1 MIIARH
7 NYEEY
12 FLMYVDNE
20 LTTEERA
27 AVELFATENPDL
39 AAELDILMQTK
50 LTADDTLLFG
60 NKKGLLQNTDT
71 VNIDNY
77 EEQFLLYIDKELNAA
92 EKRSVEKFVLQ
103 HPQFQD
109 EFTLLKQTVLE
120 PEAVIFEDKESLLRK
135 EERRVIPM
143 FLRFAAAA
151 AIIGIAVLVWWTQ
164 DNKTTNTPQIA
175 ERKSIDSVTENIA
188 VVPEEITEKILP
200 EAVAGEHQGEDKNKV
215 TASVTPQTVQQKKDK
230 ALVSDLQKN
239 TTKQDVVT
247 YPIVSQNDNTI
258 SAYKQDASEDN
269 DIAKDILASID
280 NRDRSNITEEKTDQ
294 EYIDEALRYA
304 KNTDASGSKYAKNAL
319 YKELNTDEEEHNSLY
334 LGSMQIN
341 KNKVRGFMKK
351 VGGLFAGKSK
361 DGLAN
366 EDGKLQVANLEL
378 NTN

>member
-1 MIIARH
+1 MIVARH

-20 LTTEERA
+20 LTAEERA
-27 AVELFATENPDL
+27 AVELFVQQNPDL
-39 AAELDILMQTK
+39 AAELDMLMQTK
-50 LTADDTLLFG
+50 LAADDILVFG
-60 NKKGLLQNTDT
+60 NKKDLLQNIDT

-77 EEQFLLYIDKELNAA
+77 EEQFLLYIDKELDK
-92 EKRSVEKFVLQ
+92 EDKESVEKFVLQ

-120 PEAVIFEDKESLLRK
+120 PEQVVFEDKESLLRK

-151 AIIGIAVLVWWTQ
+151 AIIGIAVLVWWMQ
-164 DNKTTNTPQIA
+164 DSKTTISPQIA
-175 ERKSIDSVTENIA
+175 VQKNIDSVTDNIA
-188 VVPEEITEKILP
+188 VVPEEKAEKVLP
-200 EAVAGEHQGEDKNKV
+200 EAVINEKQDEDKNKAM
-215 TASVTPQTVQQKKDK
+215 ASVSAQTLQQKKDK
-230 ALVSDLQKN
+230 ALVNDQEKN
-239 TTKQDVVT
+239 IIKQDVMAV
-247 YPIVSQNDNTI
+247 PIVLQNDNTI
-258 SAYKQDASEDN
+258 AAYKPETTDDN
-269 DIAKDILASID
+269 DLTKEILASIES
-280 NRDRSNITEEKTDQ
+280 NTSANITKEKTDQ

-304 KNTDASGSKYAKNAL
+304 KNTDASNSKYAKNAL
-319 YKELNTDEEEHNSLY
+319 YKELNTDEEERNSLY

-361 DGLAN
+361 DGNAN

>member
-1 MIIARH
+1 MIVARH

-20 LTTEERA
+20 LTAEERA
-27 AVELFATENPDL
+27 AVELFVQQNPDL
-39 AAELDILMQTK
+39 AAELDMLMQTK
-50 LTADDTLLFG
+50 LAADDILVFG
-60 NKKGLLQNTDT
+60 NKKDLLQNIDT

-77 EEQFLLYIDKELNAA
+77 EEQFLLYIDKELDK
-92 EKRSVEKFVLQ
+92 EDKESVEKFVLQ

-120 PEAVIFEDKESLLRK
+120 PEQVVFEDKESLLRK

-151 AIIGIAVLVWWTQ
+151 AIIGIAVLVWWMQ
-164 DNKTTNTPQIA
+164 DSKTTITPQIA
-175 ERKSIDSVTENIA
+175 VQKNIDSVTDNIA
-188 VVPEEITEKILP
+188 VVPEEKAEKVLP
-200 EAVAGEHQGEDKNKV
+200 EAVINEKQDEDKNKAM
-215 TASVTPQTVQQKKDK
+215 ASVSAQTLQQKKDK
-230 ALVSDLQKN
+230 ALVNDQEKN
-239 TTKQDVVT
+239 IIKQDVMAV
-247 YPIVSQNDNTI
+247 PIVLQNDNTI
-258 SAYKQDASEDN
+258 AAYKPETTDDN
-269 DIAKDILASID
+269 DLTKEILASIES
-280 NRDRSNITEEKTDQ
+280 NTSANITKEKTDQ

-304 KNTDASGSKYAKNAL
+304 KNTDASNSKYAKNAL
-319 YKELNTDEEEHNSLY
+319 YKELNTDEEERNSLY

-361 DGLAN
+361 DGNAN

>member
-1 MIIARH
+1 MIVARH

-20 LTTEERA
+20 LTAEERA
-27 AVELFATENPDL
+27 AVELFVQQNPDL
-39 AAELDILMQTK
+39 AAELDMLMQTK
-50 LTADDTLLFG
+50 LAADDILVFG
-60 NKKGLLQNTDT
+60 NKKDLLQNIDT

-77 EEQFLLYIDKELNAA
+77 EEQFLLYIDKELDK
-92 EKRSVEKFVLQ
+92 EDKESVEKFVLQ

-109 EFTLLKQTVLE
+109 EFTLLKQTVLD
-120 PEAVIFEDKESLLRK
+120 PEQVVFEDKESLLRK

-151 AIIGIAVLVWWTQ
+151 AIIGIAVLVWWMQ
-164 DNKTTNTPQIA
+164 DSKTTITPQIA
-175 ERKSIDSVTENIA
+175 VQKNIDSVTDNIA
-188 VVPEEITEKILP
+188 VVPEEKAEKVLP
-200 EAVAGEHQGEDKNKV
+200 EAVINEKQDEDKNKAM
-215 TASVTPQTVQQKKDK
+215 ASVSAQTLQQKKDK
-230 ALVSDLQKN
+230 ALVNDQEKN
-239 TTKQDVVT
+239 IIKQDVMAV
-247 YPIVSQNDNTI
+247 PIVSQNDNTI
-258 SAYKQDASEDN
+258 AAYKPETTDDN
-269 DIAKDILASID
+269 DLTKEILASIES
-280 NRDRSNITEEKTDQ
+280 NTSANITKEKTDQ

-304 KNTDASGSKYAKNAL
+304 KNTDASNSKYAKNAL
-319 YKELNTDEEEHNSLY
+319 YKELNTDEEERNSLY

-361 DGLAN
+361 DGNAN

>member
-20 LTTEERA
+20 LTAGERA
-27 AVELFATENPDL
+27 EVELFAQQNPDL

-50 LTADDTLLFG
+50 LTTDDTLVFG

-71 VNIDNY
+71 ININNY
-77 EEQFLLYIDKELNAA
+77 EEQFLLYIDRELDATEN
-92 EKRSVEKFVLQ
+92 RSVEKFVLQ

-109 EFTLLKQTVLE
+109 EFTLLKQAVLE
-120 PEAVIFEDKESLLRK
+120 PEAVIFEDKESLLRE

-151 AIIGIAVLVWWTQ
+151 AIIGIAVLVWWMK
-164 DNKTTNTPQIA
+164 DNSTITPQIA
-175 ERKSIDSVTENIA
+175 VQQNIDSATNNIA
-188 VVPEEITEKILP
+188 VVPEEKTEKILP
-200 EAVAGEHQGEDKNKV
+200 ETTASEQPDEDKNKV
-215 TASVTPQTVQQKKDK
+215 TVSVTAQTVQQKKDK
-230 ALVSDLQKN
+230 ALVNDQQKS
-239 TTKQDVVT
+239 TIKQDAAVV
-247 YPIVSQNDNTI
+247 PLVAQNDNTI
-258 SAYKQDASEDN
+258 AAYNSDATHDN
-269 DIAKDILASID
+269 DITKEILSSID
-280 NRDRSNITEEKTDQ
+280 KNTSASITEEESDQ
-294 EYIDEALRYA
+294 HYIDNALRYA
-304 KNTDASGSKYAKNAL
+304 KNTDASNSKYTKNAL
-319 YKELNTDEEEHNSLY
+319 YKELNTDEEESNSLY

-361 DGLAN
+361 DGNAN